1 MIRSERL
8 KTGVLIAVLT
18 ICGARPLVALPL
30 QRTASFASC
39 SSNEDNATEQ
49 SNITTIADK
58 VWAFSQTHPDGFTIN
73 VRTMTEPT
81 EGIAVSYAAT
91 QNSHSRDQLDK
102 VVSHALNHDG
112 YVGGWYNSEDGL
124 YHFDSSK
131 LFPEND
137 LKGALQFGKENGQH
151 SVFILS
157 TYTDIPTDGK
167 VAEILE
173 RDTILFGT
181 TGDYRPLSFCEP
193 KEQREQSQ
201 VCLDSAESC
210 LRSAV
215 SQPDGTYWGFG
226 IDVANEIA
234 RRLGVDIEFKKT
246 SWPTLTADVLTEPQ
260 IFDLAIGGITITDTR
275 RETMLMSDGYLANGK
290 TILCRASEADRYK
303 SLADID
309 KPEVTVMV
317 NPGGLN
323 EKFANENLTHA
334 NIVVYQKNEEIP
346 TLVAEGAADVMI
358 TEITEAPYYVQTDT
372 RLAAPLLN
380 APFTHGEIGVLMQKG
395 QEDLLQMVNSVIFQ
409 MKSDG
414 SLRKLHEKYGLVYS
428 YE

>member
-1 MIRSERL
+1 MIRLERL
-8 KTGVLIAVLT
+8 KNWLLIAVLT
-18 ICGARPLVALPL
+18 MSGTVC
-30 QRTASFASC
+30 FASC
-39 SSNEDNATEQ
+39 ATNEDNATEQ
-49 SNITTIADK
+49 STVTNIADK
-58 VWAFSQTHPDGFTIN
+58 VWAFSQSHPDGFTVDIH
-73 VRTMTEPT
+73 TMTEPT

-102 VVSHALNHDG
+102 VVSHALQHEG
-112 YVGGWYNSEDGL
+112 YVGGWFNSENGL
-124 YHFDSSK
+124 YYFDSTK

-137 LKGALQFGKENGQH
+137 LKGALQFGKENGQL

-157 TYTDIPTDGK
+157 TYTDIPIDGK
-167 VAEILE
+167 VAEILD
-173 RDTILFGT
+173 RGTILFGT

-193 KEQREQSQ
+193 
-201 VCLDSAESC
+201 
-210 LRSAV
+210 
-215 SQPDGTYWGFG
+215 DGTYWGFG
-226 IDVANEIA
+226 IEVANEIA
-234 RRLGVDIEFKKT
+234 RRLGVNIAFKKT
-246 SWPTLTADVLTEPQ
+246 SWPTLTADVLTAPQ
-260 IFDLAIGGITITDTR
+260 LFDLAIGGITITDAR

-290 TILCRASEADRYK
+290 TILCRASEADRYQ

-334 NIVVYQKNEEIP
+334 KIVVHQKNEEIP
-346 TLVAEGAADVMI
+346 LLIAEGKADVMI
-358 TEITEAPYYVQTDT
+358 TEITEAPYYVQTDA
-372 RLAAPLLN
+372 RLAAPLQK

-395 QEDLLQMVNSVIFQ
+395 QEDLLQLVNNVIRQ

-414 SLRKLHEKYGLVYS
+414 SLRKLHEKYGLVYA